1 MIKGHSLTATQLRL
15 ILSGSMFVIALLAG
29 VGFVFVNSQLKN
41 YAVEV
46 SHVAAD
52 ANASR
57 DNLQNLQKIETQLK
71 DDQDIVQKT
80 NSIVA
85 ESQSYQY
92 QDQIITDINNYASRA
107 GIGITDINFST
118 QATIAPGAQ
127 TTPNTPVAPS
137 GVKSSTVAITLKNP
151 INYENMLRL
160 IRSIEQNLTKMQVS
174 RINLSKDSATNGV
187 TSDILTLQ
195 VYIRWKI

>member
-1 MIKGHSLTATQLRL
+1 MIKGRPLTATQLRL
-15 ILSGSMFVIALLAG
+15 MLSISMFVIALMAG
-29 VGFVFVNSQLKN
+29 IGFVFVNSQLKN
-41 YAVEV
+41 YAIEV

-57 DNLQNLQKIETQLK
+57 DNLQNLQKIQTQLQE
-71 DDQDIVQKT
+71 DQDIVQKT

-92 QDQIITDINNYASRA
+92 QDQIINDINNYASKA
-107 GIGITDINFST
+107 GIGITDINFAT
-118 QATIAPGAQ
+118 QTTTAPGSAPTT
-127 TTPNTPVAPS
+127 TTPIPT

-151 INYENMLRL
+151 IDYASLLRF
-160 IRSIEQNLTKMQVS
+160 IKSIEQNLTKMQVS
-174 RINLSKDSATNGV
+174 RINLSKDTVTNGV

-195 VYIRWKI
+195 VYVR